1 MQTQSTQFD
10 FTGQNIY
17 VGIDTHLKSWNV
29 TVMMDPYYQKTF
41 SQNADARTLLN
52 HLEENYPGG
61 SYFSAYEAGFAGFM
75 PHYRLLELG
84 IQSMVVNPA
93 DVPTTGKE
101 KVQKNDS
108 RDSKKIARSLK
119 NGELTPIYIPSLE
132 TLADRS
138 LVRLRKTIAR
148 DLARTKTQI
157 KSFLHCNGIDIPEVL
172 SKEKWTRKFVKWLA
186 EVEIGFFRETLEGHL
201 AKYYYFHGL
210 KLDIN
215 RKVKALSQTPRY
227 RENMELLESIPGV
240 GYITAITFLTEIE
253 NIKRFKSLDRL
264 CGFIGLVPSTNSS
277 GEKDR
282 VGEITPRGHRILR
295 DILIEA
301 SWKAIGKDP
310 ALGATYARLGHRMKA
325 NKAIIRITKK
335 ILSRMRF
342 VLNNQT
348 RYELGYK

>member
-1 MQTQSTQFD
+1 
-10 FTGQNIY
+10 
-17 VGIDTHLKSWNV
+17 
-29 TVMMDPYYQKTF
+29 
-41 SQNADARTLLN
+41 
-52 HLEENYPGG
+52 
-61 SYFSAYEAGFAGFM
+61 M

-84 IQSMVVNPA
+84 IQSIVVNPA

-157 KSFLHCNGIDIPEVL
+157 KSFLHFNGIDIPEDL

-210 KLDIN
+210 KLDVN
-215 RKVKALSQTPRY
+215 RKVKALSY
-227 RENMELLESIPGV
+227 ALLA
-240 GYITAITFLTEIE
+240 T
-253 NIKRFKSLDRL
+253 
-264 CGFIGLVPSTNSS
+264 GFIS
-277 GEKDR
+277 
-282 VGEITPRGHRILR
+282 
-295 DILIEA
+295 
-301 SWKAIGKDP
+301 
-310 ALGATYARLGHRMKA
+310 
-325 NKAIIRITKK
+325 
-335 ILSRMRF
+335 F
-342 VLNNQT
+342 
-348 RYELGYK
+348 

>member
-29 TVMMDPYYQKTF
+29 TVMMEPYYQKTF
-41 SQNADARTLLN
+41 SQNANAMTLFN
-52 HLEENYPGG
+52 HLQEYYPGG

-75 PHYRLLELG
+75 PHYRLMELG
-84 IQSMVVNPA
+84 IQSIVVNPA

-108 RDSKKIARSLK
+108 RDSQKIARSLK
-119 NGELTPIYIPSLE
+119 NGELTPIYVPSLQ

-138 LVRLRKTIAR
+138 LVRLRKTVAR
-148 DLARTKTQI
+148 DLAKTKTQI
-157 KSFLHCNGIDIPEVL
+157 KSFLHCNGIDIPEDL
-172 SKEKWTRKFVKWLA
+172 SKENWTRKFIKWLT
-186 EVEIGFFRETLEGHL
+186 EIEIGPFRDTLDGHL
-201 AKYYYFHGL
+201 GKYHYVYAQ
-210 KLDIN
+210 KLGIS
-215 RKVKALSQTPRY
+215 RKVKILSATPRY
-227 RENMELLESIPGV
+227 KENMELLQSIPGV

-253 NIKRFKSLDRL
+253 NIKRFKNLDRL

-277 GEKDR
+277 GENER
-282 VGEITPRGHRILR
+282 IGEITPRGHRILR

-310 ALGATYARLGHRMKA
+310 ALGTTYSRLGNRMKP

-342 VLNNQT
+342 VLNNRT